1 MEQATITII
10 NGTSMVDGEDRFAL
24 VSLTQ
29 SMWLCEYLVFDMLS
43 AA

>member
-10 NGTSMVDGEDRFAL
+10 NGPSMVDGQGCFTL

>member
-1 MEQATITII
+1 MA
-10 NGTSMVDGEDRFAL
+10 DGEGCFAL

-29 SMWLCEYLVFDMLS
+29 SMWLCEYLVLDMLS

>member
-1 MEQATITII
+1 
-10 NGTSMVDGEDRFAL
+10 MVDGEGCFAL

-29 SMWLCEYLVFDMLS
+29 SMWFCEYLVFDMVS